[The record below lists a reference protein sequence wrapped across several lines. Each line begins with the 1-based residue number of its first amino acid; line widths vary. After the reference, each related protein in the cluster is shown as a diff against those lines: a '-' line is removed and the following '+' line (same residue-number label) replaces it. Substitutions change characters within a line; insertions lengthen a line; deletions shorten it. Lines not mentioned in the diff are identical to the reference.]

1 MPTWELGRSFGVT
14 HTSGSTILGGS
25 GKEGLRPDG
34 RLAGEQWLA
43 MSGEHPP
50 IHVKG
55 PVLATRTG
63 CGCSQSL
70 VQEELSPSIRPAKHL
85 VLWRAVAWL
94 SPLAGGV
101 GCLSPVESN
110 LWTDLPRGGGASPCP
125 PGNGRGGLAHAHEHC
140 SPCDFP
146 GGSGFD
152 EGRSLPSTSVCL
164 AISSWEAE
172 TGALP
177 TV

>member
-14 HTSGSTILGGS
+14 HTFGSTILGGS

-70 VQEELSPSIRPAKHL
+70 VQEELSPSIKPAKHL
-85 VLWRAVAWL
+85 VLGRAVAWL

-101 GCLSPVESN
+101 GYLSPVESN
-110 LWTDLPRGGGASPCP
+110 PWTDLPRGGGASPCP
-125 PGNGRGGLAHAHEHC
+125 PGNGRRGLAHAHEHC
-140 SPCDFP
+140 ALLVTFL
-146 GGSGFD
+146 
-152 EGRSLPSTSVCL
+152 EGLDLMRAVLSLPPQSVSL
-164 AISSWEAE
+164 S
-172 TGALP
+172 ALGRLRQEHC
-177 TV
+177 